1 MTYCCHLH
9 SAILKQ
15 NGGSY
20 MSINTVNTES
30 PCVSNYRAMFSKHDT
45 GVEHSCLMYS
55 EFRVSYLGQ
64 KKGMVISYV

>member
-1 MTYCCHLH
+1 
-9 SAILKQ
+9 
-15 NGGSY
+15 